1 MYSIRQ
7 LVRKMR
13 TRRPCDREERKDIRH
28 APICCANVVRLLLLL
43 LPWRSDDDVAFAQ
56 QKEKKDY
63 ATVVRVH

>member
-43 LPWRSDDDVAFAQ
+43 PWRSDDDVAFAQ